1 MKEVAI
7 GIDIG
12 GTFTTYGIV
21 DKSGKVIVKDAIST
35 PKHGNIDEYIG
46 QLAGVITELIN
57 SVKILSSDVIVKG
70 IGIGAPNGNYY
81 HGTIEHA
88 PNLSF
93 SGIIPFTHFLK
104 AHFPDLKHI
113 ILTNDANAAAIGEMI
128 YGGAKNMNNFMMV
141 TLGTGVGSGIVVN
154 GDLVYGHDGFAGE
167 FGHTVILPGG
177 RACGCGGFGHIEAYC
192 SAPGIKRTAFGVLL
206 NTNNTESPLANI
218 SYNELTSKMIYEA
231 AMEGDPVAKETFML
245 TGKYLG
251 IALADAVHYLSPEA
265 IFLFGGPVNAG
276 DMLFNPLRDSFEENL
291 MKVFRNKIQ
300 ILASEIPSGDAAI
313 IGASA
318 LVWKEVL

>member
-21 DKSGKVIVKDAIST
+21 DRSGKVIVKDAIST

-104 AHFPDLKHI
+104 AHFPDLEHI

-218 SYNELTSKMIYEA
+218 L
-231 AMEGDPVAKETFML
+231 
-245 TGKYLG
+245 
-251 IALADAVHYLSPEA
+251 
-265 IFLFGGPVNAG
+265 
-276 DMLFNPLRDSFEENL
+276 
-291 MKVFRNKIQ
+291 
-300 ILASEIPSGDAAI
+300 
-313 IGASA
+313 
-318 LVWKEVL
+318 